1 MKKFNIILE
10 TDKLGGIG
18 KNNILPWNF
27 IEDTEYFYNKV
38 TTNLKT
44 NKNILIIGYKSFLNF
59 DKNKLNKVILYVIAN
74 NASLLNSK
82 NTNSNILYFNN
93 FEKAIINYNGVFRK
107 LQHGENPSDFSHP
120 ASPLS
125 GQALQGSAEL
135 LNYTKEYSDIWIL
148 GGKKIYEEAL
158 SHPLCDKIYLTLIND
173 IFDCDVIVDLSKYNI
188 IWDKETSKDIINDND
203 NKIYRLLFKEG
214 RII

>member
-1 MKKFNIILE
+1 MKKFNIILA

-82 NTNSNILYFNN
+82 NTNSNIFYFNN
-93 FEKAIINYNGVFRK
+93 FE
-107 LQHGENPSDFSHP
+107 
-120 ASPLS
+120 
-125 GQALQGSAEL
+125 
-135 LNYTKEYSDIWIL
+135 
-148 GGKKIYEEAL
+148 
-158 SHPLCDKIYLTLIND
+158 
-173 IFDCDVIVDLSKYNI
+173 
-188 IWDKETSKDIINDND
+188 
-203 NKIYRLLFKEG
+203 
-214 RII
+214 

>member
-1 MKKFNIILE
+1 MKKFNIILA

-82 NTNSNILYFNN
+82 NTNSNIFYFNN
-93 FEKAIINYNGVFRK
+93 FEETIINYN
-107 LQHGENPSDFSHP
+107 
-120 ASPLS
+120 
-125 GQALQGSAEL
+125 EL

>member
-1 MKKFNIILE
+1 MKKFNIILA

-38 TTNLKT
+38 ITNLKT
-44 NKNILIIGYKSFLNF
+44 DNNFSIEYKNILIIGYKSFLNF

-93 FEKAIINYNGVFRK
+93 FEESIIKYN
-107 LQHGENPSDFSHP
+107 L
-120 ASPLS
+120 
-125 GQALQGSAEL
+125 L
-135 LNYTKEYSDIWIL
+135 LNCAKKSMGIDLKYSDIWIL

-158 SHPLCDKIYLTLIND
+158 SHSLCDKIYLTLITDVFN
-173 IFDCDVIVDLSKYNI
+173 CDVLVDLSKYNI
-188 IWDKETSKDIINDND
+188 IWNKEISKDIKNNND
-203 NKIYRLLFKEG
+203 NKIYTLLFKEG
-214 RII
+214 MIMK